1 MGHVAQQRSTAH
13 YSGVHPTAE
22 GNGINLQRGTW
33 NARGHHSAQHRQ
45 SSLCSETIDVLNQH
59 QPSPALS
66 SPEEGS
72 CDGLRSAPEMQ
83 EQVGGE
89 LLFQAGQWYSQDM
102 GSEC

>member
-13 YSGVHPTAE
+13 HSGVHPTAE

-45 SSLCSETIDVLNQH
+45 FSLCSETIDVLNQH